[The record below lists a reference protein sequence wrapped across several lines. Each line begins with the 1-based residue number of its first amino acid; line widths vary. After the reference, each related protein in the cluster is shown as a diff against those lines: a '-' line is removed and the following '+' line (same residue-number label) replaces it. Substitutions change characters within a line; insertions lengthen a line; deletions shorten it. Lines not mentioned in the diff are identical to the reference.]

1 MKNNCTVFANAKI
14 NIHLEV
20 VGKREN
26 GYHDISSVFQ
36 SVTLNDRLDIALNSS
51 GEVSVLC
58 EGAEIVG
65 ENLAKLAAE
74 RFLGRAGLE
83 LGAEITLKKNI
94 PLSAGLGGGSAD
106 AAAVL
111 YGLNTMTDFPL
122 EKDDLSEIALSLGA
136 DVPFCLFGGIKR
148 AEGLGERLTDIAVK
162 DECFVIL
169 IKQHKK
175 QSTGQMYNLV
185 DSLEKGEAVTERV
198 VNALEGDDKIALK
211 KYCRNDFLAVSDD
224 KAELEKIICNLY
236 ESGAFLAGLSGSGP
250 TVFALF
256 ENEPRKETISELKN
270 LYKEVYLCK
279 TADCGVE
286 TE

>member
-1 MKNNCTVFANAKI
+1 MKNKSTFFANAKI

-136 DVPFCLFGGIKR
+136 DVPFCLFGGTKR

-211 KYCRNDFLAVSDD
+211 KYCRNDFLAISDD
-224 KAELEKIICNLY
+224 KAELEKIISNLY

-256 ENEPRKETISELKN
+256 ENEPRKETVSELKN